1 MKYRGLGKTGLEV
14 SEIGFGAWAIGGDAY
29 GPTSDIDSSA
39 ALEKAWENGVNFY
52 DTADSY
58 GKGHSETLIGRFLK
72 GKPREKIFI
81 ATKAGWDFYR
91 NPVKKRFDAEYIGF
105 ACERSL
111 ARLDTEYADLF
122 QLHNPPL
129 ALIESGEAADAL
141 SSLKKSGKVRFTGL
155 SVHRTEEVLAAL
167 KFSEIDTLQI
177 VFNIL
182 DQRMSAVFEAAAAKG
197 VGLIIREPLASGLLT
212 GKYDLDHEF
221 PKGDHRRRWISEKR
235 SLDGQKLALI
245 RDKIPGA
252 EWPKT
257 ALEFVLAERFVSS
270 AIPGMKTPSQVM
282 DNLRA
287 SVQAEISQDQ
297 IQMLRGL
304 FWDAAIFQQG
314 LNPS

>member
-29 GPTSDIDSSA
+29 GPTSDIDSAA
-39 ALEKAWENGVNFY
+39 ALEKAWEKGVNFY

-58 GKGHSETLIGRFLK
+58 GKGRSEALIAHFLK
-72 GKPREKIFI
+72 GKPREKIFV

-91 NPVKKRFDAEYIGF
+91 DPVKKRFDAEYIGF

-122 QLHNPPL
+122 QLHNPSL
-129 ALIESGEAADAL
+129 AVIESGEAADVL
-141 SSLKKSGKVRFTGL
+141 SSLKKAGKIRFAGL
-155 SVHRTEEVLAAL
+155 SVHRMEEARAAL
-167 KFSEIDTLQI
+167 RFSEIDTLQI
-177 VFNIL
+177 VFNVL
-182 DQRMSAVFEAAAAKG
+182 DQRMSAVFEEASGKG

-212 GKYDLDHEF
+212 GKYGSDHEF
-221 PKGDHRRRWISEKR
+221 PRGDHRRRWIPEKR
-235 SLDGQKLALI
+235 ALDEKKLALI
-245 RDKIPGA
+245 RDRIPGA

-257 ALEFVLAERFVSS
+257 ALEFVLAERFISS
-270 AIPGMKTPSQVM
+270 VIPGMKNPAQVM

-287 SVQAEISQDQ
+287 SSQPEISQDQ

-304 FWDAAIFQQG
+304 FWDDAIFQQG